1 MRAVVLNRPTDFAV
15 AEVPDPVPTAA
26 EVVIRVRATGIC
38 GTDLHI
44 VDGEFPP
51 TPYPIIPGHE
61 FAGEVVAV
69 GADVS
74 YFSVGSRVAVD
85 PSLFC
90 GHCSACRRQR
100 GNLCEHWGA
109 IGDTVNGAF
118 AEYVAVP
125 AANAFAIPDSM
136 PFADAA
142 LVEPVACAV
151 HGLRRLDMT
160 AGSSL
165 LVVGAGTMGLLL
177 AQLARRTGAA
187 MLTVVDTDPS
197 RRDIAAKLGFDTANS
212 IPEALS
218 VYPAGYDYVVEATGV
233 EAAGQAAL
241 RAVARGGTFMVFG
254 VAPES
259 AKLEV
264 SPFRVYNDEISIVGS
279 MAVLHTFPAA
289 LRMLAAGAVDTGV
302 MVSHTF
308 GLHDFAEALQT
319 VRGRAGLKVQITPWG

>member
-1 MRAVVLNRPTDFAV
+1 MRAVVLNRPNDFAI
-15 AEVPDPVPTAA
+15 AEVPDPAPTAA

-69 GADVS
+69 GADVNYLS
-74 YFSVGSRVAVD
+74 IGNRVAVD

-90 GHCSACRRQR
+90 GHCSACQRER

-125 AANAFAIPDSM
+125 AANAFPIPDSM

-197 RRDIAAKLGFDTANS
+197 RRDLATKLGFDTATS
-212 IPEALS
+212 IPEALN

-241 RAVARGGTFMVFG
+241 QAVARGGTFMVFG

-289 LRMLAAGAVDTGV
+289 LRMLASGAVDTGV

-308 GLHDFAEALQT
+308 GLDGFADALQT